1 MKIGMSWESL
11 RDVAAILRT
20 ASLTG
25 TVASLA
31 GGLAGALVAGP
42 TRRVSGARR

>member
-1 MKIGMSWESL
+1 MSWDSL

-31 GGLAGALVAGP
+31 GGLAGAVAASP
-42 TRRVSGARR
+42 TRRASSARR